1 MVVTIQFPHRRIPN
15 QLNSIAF
22 GSIIAF
28 CTRCVTVNRPLRE
41 SEKASTTDA
50 RFIND
55 SLKRARVRLLMF
67 VELIPHIFANSLKVR
82 LIFSEV
88 KPYLLKAMMIP
99 SQHLKSVDI
108 DSLTPVILM
117 SS

>member
-67 VELIPHIFANSLKVR
+67 VGTDTTHLRKLVKSQGNLLGSKTIFTESHDDPEPALKVGR
-82 LIFSEV
+82 
-88 KPYLLKAMMIP
+88 
-99 SQHLKSVDI
+99 HR
-108 DSLTPVILM
+108 
-117 SS
+117 